1 MTAEREYLGSHPWLT
16 FDYRIDFDVK
26 DQLWARLGE
35 AFAQC
40 QHLTGTPLTP
50 AVAEELGAVYLA
62 KGAMATTAIE
72 GNTLSEQEVAEIIS
86 GGRTLPPSRRYLQQE
101 VENVVAAL
109 RAVDDNSRH
118 GGTAITVDW
127 IKRQNRQMLADLE
140 TDDHVQPGEFT
151 TTGLVVGTYRGAPP
165 RDVPYLMD
173 RLVDWIARLT
183 DGNDQQPATVRFF
196 GAFLA
201 ATLSHLYLAW
211 IHPFGDGNGRTA
223 RLLECAILT
232 NSGLVPWVSANL
244 LSDHYNRT
252 RSEYYRRLSNASRH
266 GDVTGFLGYAAQGFV
281 DQLREQ
287 IELVQRHQLRV
298 SWINF
303 VHERFRCLPN
313 TEATARQR
321 TLLLSLPDGPT
332 PLNAVRRL
340 TPELAEQFAGRSDK
354 TVTRDIN
361 RLQSLGLAV
370 VDRRTI
376 APAIHL
382 MAAFIPGRATTP
394 PDDRG

>member
-1 MTAEREYLGSHPWLT
+1 MTQERDYLASHPWLT
-16 FDYRIDFDVK
+16 FEFRLDFDVK
-26 DQLWARLGE
+26 AQLWARLGE
-35 AFAQC
+35 AFSKC

-50 AVAEELGAVYLA
+50 EVAQELGAVYLA
-62 KGAMATTAIE
+62 KGALATTAIE
-72 GNTLSEQEVAEIIS
+72 GNTLSEQEVTEIIY
-86 GGRTLPPSRRYLQQE
+86 GGRTLPPSQRYLQQE

-109 RAVDDNSRH
+109 RAVDGDSRH

-127 IKRQNRQMLADLE
+127 IKQQNRQMLAELE

-151 TTGLVVGTYRGAPP
+151 TANLVVGTYRGAPP

-173 RLVDWIARLT
+173 RLVAWIAQLT
-183 DGNDQQPATVRFF
+183 EGNDDQPPNVRFF

-232 NSGLVPWVSANL
+232 NSGLVPWLSANL

-266 GDVTGFLGYAAQGFV
+266 GDVTGFVCYAAQGFV
-281 DQLREQ
+281 DLLREQ
-287 IELVQRHQLRV
+287 IELVQRQQLRV
-298 SWINF
+298 SWVNF
-303 VHERFRCLPN
+303 VYQRFQSLPN

-332 PLNAVRRL
+332 PLSGVRRL

-354 TVTRDIN
+354 TVTRDVN

-370 VDRRTI
+370 VDRHTI
-376 APAIHL
+376 EPAVHL
-382 MAAFIPGRATTP
+382 MAAFIPGRANSSP
-394 PDDRG
+394 RNRV